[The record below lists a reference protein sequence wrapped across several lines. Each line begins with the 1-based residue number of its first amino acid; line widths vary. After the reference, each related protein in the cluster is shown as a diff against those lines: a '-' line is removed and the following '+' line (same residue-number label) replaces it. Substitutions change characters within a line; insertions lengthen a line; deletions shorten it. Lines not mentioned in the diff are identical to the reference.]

1 MKITFHDGSSAT
13 FELRHI
19 YKGEDQKLIND
30 LHRKM
35 KLLTDAIGCCKLCG
49 DLATEDE
56 FRAIA
61 GQTVEGLKETVRE
74 IKGKLTWF
82 KKRPIKTICTFEY
95 GGIKTT
101 AHSSIS
107 REDALLYKHS
117 AKIGRQAAI
126 RNLLRALGPQTGKIL
141 VIRGKDSY
149 EEEQTLVI
157 LSKDKRVEVVQALKS
172 QM

>member
-1 MKITFHDGSSAT
+1 MHIHFQDGSTAT

-19 YKGEDQKLIND
+19 YKGEDQKFINA
-30 LHRKM
+30 LHKEM
-35 KLLTDAIGCCKLCG
+35 KLLNDAVGYCLFAFNHTSNDNTMAAAGKTAQ
-49 DLATEDE
+49 DL
-56 FRAIA
+56 
-61 GQTVEGLKETVRE
+61 VKVVRK
-74 IKGKLTWF
+74 IKGSLTLL
-82 KKRPIKTICTFEY
+82 KKCPIKTICTFEY
-95 GGIKTT
+95 NGVKTT

-117 AKIGRQAAI
+117 AKIGRQTAI

-157 LSKDKRVEVVQALKS
+157 LSKDKRVEVAQALKT